1 MRYMYDR
8 QKSEIDH
15 LQARVAKGKLSRRE
29 FLSRISAMGLG
40 AMAPGLYMQSALA
53 APKQGGRFRQGVT
66 GGATSDVLDP
76 GQILDHYMIN
86 LQFGQLR
93 NNLTE
98 VAPDGNLVPELAESW
113 EGSNGAKTW
122 NFKVRQGVEF
132 HSGKSLTS
140 EDVVDSVNHHLGEA
154 SKSAAK
160 GQLNAVASVKAD
172 GKHGV
177 VVELSGGDADFPF
190 ILTDYH
196 LLICPSNGDG
206 TIDWQSGIGTGGFS
220 LVENNAGVRTL
231 TKANP
236 NYWKPNRRFF
246 DEIETLQI
254 ADSAARENALR
265 TGELDAMNN
274 VSAKTADLLKRQS
287 GIVVGATKGNKQVTL
302 PMLTN
307 IAPFDNNDVRTAIK
321 YIVDREQWLKVV
333 ARGYGEL
340 GNDNPIG
347 PANVYRAT
355 TDELPQRGYDPD
367 KAKYHLKKAGLD
379 SLDIKFHAAETGFG
393 GSVDAGQMMAET
405 ARPAGINIDV
415 VREPDDG
422 YWSNVWMKKPFSAC
436 YWSGR
441 PTENMMFSTV
451 YAGDAAWNDTYWNN
465 ARFNELLRM
474 GRVET
479 NPGKRRGIYVEMQQ
493 LVHSDGGTVLPLFL
507 QDIFAINDKVRHPE
521 VIAGNWELDGC
532 KAAERWWFA

>member
-1 MRYMYDR
+1 MYSR
-8 QKSEIDH
+8 QQKELNR
-15 LQARVAKGKLSRRE
+15 LQTKVSKGSMSRRE
-29 FLSRISAMGLG
+29 FLSRVSAMGLG
-40 AMAPGLYMQSALA
+40 AMAPGLYMQSAMA

-76 GQILDHYMIN
+76 GQILDPYMLN
-86 LQFGQLR
+86 VQFGQLR

-98 VAPDGNLVPELAESW
+98 VAPSGELVPELAESW

-132 HSGKSLTS
+132 HNGKSLTS
-140 EDVVDSVNHHLGEA
+140 EDVVDSLNHHLGED

-160 GQLNAVASVKAD
+160 GQLGAVTSVKAD
-172 GKHGV
+172 GKYGV

-196 LLICPSNGDG
+196 ILICPSNGDG
-206 TIDWQSGIGTGGFS
+206 TVDWQSGTGTGGFS
-220 LVENNAGVRTL
+220 LVEHEPGVRTL

-246 DEIETLQI
+246 DEVETLQI
-254 ADSAARENALR
+254 ADSSARENALR

-274 VSAKTADLLKRQS
+274 VAPKTADLLKRQP
-287 GIVVGATKGNKQVTL
+287 GIVVDVTKGNKQVTL

-307 IAPFDNNDVRTAIK
+307 VAPFDNNDVRTAMK
-321 YIVDREQWLKVV
+321 YIIDREQWLQVV

-367 KAKYHLKKAGLD
+367 KAKYHLKKAGFD
-379 SLDIKFHAAETGFG
+379 SLNVQFHAAETGFG

-405 ARPAGINIDV
+405 ARPAGINVEV

-451 YAGDAAWNDTYWNN
+451 YWGEAAWNDTYWKN
-465 ARFNELLRM
+465 AQFDDLLLQ

-479 NPGKRRGIYVEMQQ
+479 DPSKRRAIYVEMQQ
-493 LVHSDGGTVLPLFL
+493 IVHNDGATVLPLFL
-507 QDIFAINDKVRHPE
+507 QDIFATNDKVRHPD
-521 VIAGNWELDGC
+521 VIGGNWELDGC

>member
-1 MRYMYDR
+1 MYEKQRVELDR
-8 QKSEIDH
+8 
-15 LQARVAKGKLSRRE
+15 LQEKVAKGKISRRE
-29 FLSRISAMGLG
+29 FMSRVSAMGLG
-40 AMAPGLYMQSALA
+40 AMAPGLYMQSAMA

-66 GGATSDVLDP
+66 GGATSDVMDP
-76 GQILDHYMIN
+76 GQILDHYMLN
-86 LQFGQLR
+86 VQFGQLR

-98 VAPDGNLVPELAESW
+98 VAPSGELVPELAESW

-122 NFKVRQGVEF
+122 NFKIRQGVEF
-132 HSGKSLTS
+132 HNGKSLTA
-140 EDVVDSVNHHLGEA
+140 EDVVDSLNHHLGEE

-160 GQLNAVASVKAD
+160 GQLGAVTSVKAD
-172 GKHGV
+172 GKYGV

-206 TIDWQSGIGTGGFS
+206 TIDWQSGTGTGGFT
-220 LVENNAGVRTL
+220 LVEHEPGVRTL

-246 DEIETLQI
+246 DEVETLQI
-254 ADSAARENALR
+254 ADSAAREAALR

-274 VSAKTADLLKRQS
+274 VSAKTADLLKRQP
-287 GIVVGATKGNKQVTL
+287 GIVVDATKGNKQITL

-307 IAPFDNNDVRTAIK
+307 VAPFDNNDVRTAMK

-347 PANVYRAT
+347 PANFYRASN
-355 TDELPQRGYDPD
+355 DELPQRAYDPD
-367 KAKYHLKKAGLD
+367 KAKYHLKKAGMD
-379 SLDIKFHAAETGFG
+379 SLNVKFHAAETGFG
-393 GSVDAGQMMAET
+393 GSIDAGQLMAET
-405 ARPAGINIDV
+405 ARPAGINIEV

-451 YAGDAAWNDTYWNN
+451 YAGDAAWNDTYWQN
-465 ARFNELLRM
+465 AQFNKLLKM

-479 NPGKRRGIYVEMQQ
+479 DQNKRRDIYVEMQQ
-493 LVHSDGGTVLPLFL
+493 IVHSDGGTVLPLFL
-507 QDIFAINDKVRHPE
+507 QDIFATNDKVRHPD